1 MDFSKPSRFW
11 ELDFIRGLAVVM
23 MVLYHFLYDLNYF
36 GGYTLNVHS
45 GLWLYFAE
53 ATAAIFI
60 VLVGVSL
67 TLSAS
72 RSQMRGA
79 SEKLYLRFFKR
90 GLRLFSLGLV
100 VTLATYL
107 LIGRGSILF
116 GVLHFIGVSI
126 VLAYPFLRLR
136 TFNLFAGSIF
146 ILIGIYLQGLTFN
159 FPWLL
164 WLGLVPY
171 NFYTLDYFPI
181 FPWFGLVL
189 IGIFLGNRF
198 YQDGKR
204 GFRLPDLSGS
214 FIVDLL
220 GTLGRNSLVIYL
232 VHQPVIVATCFSLVS
247 YPPCIQAELR
257 SNFLRKTYI

>member
-1 MDFSKPSRFW
+1 MDFSQPSRFW
-11 ELDFIRGLAVVM
+11 ELDFIRGLAVIM
-23 MVLYHFLYDLNYF
+23 MVLYHFLYDLDYF
-36 GGYTLNVHS
+36 GGYPLNVRS

-60 VLVGVSL
+60 VLVGASL
-67 TLSAS
+67 TLSSS
-72 RSQMRGA
+72 RARKGGA
-79 SEKLYLRFFKR
+79 SEKLYLRLFKR
-90 GLRLFSLGLV
+90 GLRIFSLGLV
-100 VTLATYL
+100 VTLTIYL
-107 LIGRGSILF
+107 LIGRGFILF

-146 ILIGIYLQGLTFN
+146 ILIGVYLQGLTFN

-164 WLGLVPY
+164 WLGFVPY

-204 GFRLPDLSGS
+204 DFKLPDLSGS
-214 FIVDLL
+214 FMVNLL
-220 GTLGRNSLVIYL
+220 GTLGRNSLAIYL
-232 VHQPVIVATCFSLVS
+232 AHQPILVATLFLVGIIPSLHPS
-247 YPPCIQAELR
+247 
-257 SNFLRKTYI
+257 

>member
-1 MDFSKPSRFW
+1 MDFSQPSRFW
-11 ELDFIRGLAVVM
+11 ELDFIRGQAVVM
-23 MVLYHFLYDLNYF
+23 MVIYHFLYDLDYF
-36 GGYTLNVHS
+36 GGYPLNVRS
-45 GLWLYFAE
+45 GPWLYFAE

-60 VLVGVSL
+60 VLVGASL

-90 GLRLFSLGLV
+90 GLKIFSLGLV
-100 VTLATYL
+100 VTLTTYL
-107 LIGRGSILF
+107 LIGRGFILF

-136 TFNLFAGSIF
+136 IFNLFAGSIF

-164 WLGLVPY
+164 WLGFVPY

-189 IGIFLGNRF
+189 IGIFLGNKF

-204 GFRLPDLSGS
+204 GFKLPDLSGS

-220 GTLGRNSLVIYL
+220 GTLGRNSLAIYL
-232 VHQPVIVATCFSLVS
+232 IHQPVIVATLFLVGIIPSLH
-247 YPPCIQAELR
+247 PG
-257 SNFLRKTYI
+257 

>member
-1 MDFSKPSRFW
+1 MDFSRPTRFW

-23 MVLYHFLYDLNYF
+23 MVLYHFLYDLDYF
-36 GGYTLNVHS
+36 GGYPLNVRS

-60 VLVGVSL
+60 VLVGLSL
-67 TLSAS
+67 TLSSS
-72 RSQMRGA
+72 RARRRGA

-90 GLRLFSLGLV
+90 GLKIFSLGLV
-100 VTLATYL
+100 ITLATYL
-107 LIGRGSILF
+107 LIGRGFIIF

-136 TFNLFAGSIF
+136 AFNLFAGSI
-146 ILIGIYLQGLTFN
+146 IVLLGIYLQSLTFN

-164 WLGLVPY
+164 WLGFAPE

-181 FPWFGLVL
+181 LPWFGLVL
-189 IGIFLGNRF
+189 IGIFLGNRL

-204 GFRLPDLSGS
+204 GLWLPDLSCY
-214 FIVDLL
+214 FMVEPLCI
-220 GTLGRNSLVIYL
+220 LGRNSLMVYL
-232 VHQPVIVATCFSLVS
+232 VHQPVIVVALFLVGIIPS
-247 YPPCIQAELR
+247 THPG
-257 SNFLRKTYI
+257 